1 MKESEEIPDY
11 SPDPRPPAGDEAC
24 NLGKVLDEERPY
36 LMAIA
41 DQELGR
47 DLRSKGGASDIVQET
62 FLEAARDLR
71 QYTGRSRFEFR
82 GWLRQILL
90 HNILNFHRRFRG
102 TTKRNSER
110 ELSSDSK
117 AIVGRTPARDPTPS
131 RVAMHS
137 ELATAVQR
145 AIAALPSDYR
155 EVIELRSLQ
164 RLSFE
169 DVALRME
176 RSAEAVRK
184 LWCRAIEKLQD
195 ELTASGHEF
204 SGIRRISL

>member
-1 MKESEEIPDY
+1 MPL
-11 SPDPRPPAGDEAC
+11 AGGGLHD
-24 NLGKVLDEERPY
+24 LGNVLDEERPY

-62 FLEAARDLR
+62 FLEAVRDLHLFS
-71 QYTGRSRFEFR
+71 GKSRFEFR

-110 ELSSDSK
+110 ELSSDSNEI
-117 AIVGRTPARDPTPS
+117 AAGTPARDPTPS
-131 RVAMHS
+131 RVAMHA

-155 EVIELRSLQ
+155 AVIELRSLQ

-169 DVALRME
+169 DVARRME

-195 ELTASGHEF
+195 ELTVTGHEF